1 MRLWIADT
9 IAILLLPV
17 VIATIS
23 LASFYNGRVHG
34 EKEAAIRM
42 MQSADADRAHLQ
54 LKLDRCRKA
63 KQ

>member
-34 EKEAAIRM
+34 EKEAAI
-42 MQSADADRAHLQ
+42 SAWRADGSAW
-54 LKLDRCRKA
+54 
-63 KQ
+63 